1 MATQDEVKTKVMD
14 NRVSTGLAKRGDLG
28 ELGKAIIEEAKEENK
43 KALKKSVIG
52 VAQELMASIGK
63 MEDVIENCEQN
74 INLQRRKL
82 RAIEDGEF
90 VLGNYGS
97 ITYKETELQ
106 KALTGLKGCPNCGMN
121 VDPTRR

>member
-1 MATQDEVKTKVMD
+1 MADEVKTKVMD
-14 NRVSTGLAKRGDLG
+14 SRVTTGLAKRGDLG

-52 VAQELMASIGK
+52 VAQDLMASIGK

-82 RAIEDGEF
+82 QAIEDGEF
-90 VLGNYGS
+90 VLGNYGT

-106 KALTGLKGCPNCGMN
+106 KALTGMAGCPNCGMN
-121 VDPTRR
+121 VNPTRR